1 MDPGPSLSRNGFPV
15 HLLLPH
21 YTYIST
27 LGGRRALLYIYL
39 FCFSGSK
46 RADFISAAAS
56 RWMAPPPP
64 QKKKTA
70 KRSCRVPT
78 TRRRRWRKRL
88 GVGGV
93 GLSVAGSLT
102 EGAHVHV
109 ATPVACFTFSRC
121 ITAAPFVCQAAPLFT
136 SSPALL
142 LFLPFFFFLSPSFPH
157 PPGPSTAIYHRG
169 ETLCPPQLEKLM
181 NK

>member
-1 MDPGPSLSRNGFPV
+1 MDPGPSLSLNGFPV

-39 FCFSGSK
+39 FCFSGPK

-56 RWMAPPPP
+56 QWMAPPPP
-64 QKKKTA
+64 KKKDGQTLLQGPNNKEEEVEEEA
-70 KRSCRVPT
+70 
-78 TRRRRWRKRL
+78 
-88 GVGGV
+88 GVGG
-93 GLSVAGSLT
+93 GWLSVAASLA
-102 EGAHVHV
+102 EGAHVLVQHLWLV
-109 ATPVACFTFSRC
+109 SHSADASRR
-121 ITAAPFVCQAAPLFT
+121 PPLFVR
-136 SSPALL
+136 LL
-142 LFLPFFFFLSPSFPH
+142 HYLPPPRPFFFFCRFFFLSPSFPH